1 MRAYSPRWLVLTVLS
16 LAAVVVGFT
25 NLSLVASQP
34 PDQDRIL
41 GTWVLN
47 VAKSKYTPGPTPKSQ
62 RRTYDMHPEGI
73 KTTIVTVFPDGK
85 STTVEFVAGYDS
97 MEHPVTGS
105 AGSDMIR
112 MKKISDETAEAILS
126 HAGTVIGVARRVIS
140 RDGKTM
146 TISYQGKDSRDN
158 LVKSESLYEKQ

>member
-1 MRAYSPRWLVLTVLS
+1 MRSHSTQRLVPAILG
-16 LAAVVVGFT
+16 AAVVWAASPFV
-25 NLSLVASQP
+25 LASQP
-34 PDQDRIL
+34 PASQDRIL

-47 VAKSKYTPGPTPKSQ
+47 LVKSKYTPGPAPKSQ
-62 RRTYDMHPEGI
+62 RRTYEANPDGI
-73 KTTIVTVFPDGK
+73 RTTVVTVFADGR
-85 STTVEFVAGYDS
+85 STTVEFVADYDS
-97 MEHPVTGS
+97 IEHPVTGS

-112 MKKISDETAEAILS
+112 MKKINDETAEAILL

-158 LVKSESLYEKQ
+158 LVKSESLYEKE

>member
-1 MRAYSPRWLVLTVLS
+1 MRSHSTERLVPAILG
-16 LAAVVVGFT
+16 AAV
-25 NLSLVASQP
+25 LWAASPFVLARQP
-34 PDQDRIL
+34 PASQDRIL

-62 RRTYDMHPEGI
+62 RRTYEARPEGI

-85 STTVEFVAGYDS
+85 STTVEFVADYDS

-105 AGSDMIR
+105 AGSDMIK
-112 MKKISDETAEAILS
+112 MKKINDETAEAILS

-158 LVKSESLYEKQ
+158 LVKSESLYEKE